1 MKNKKI
7 ISIIFVILIIT
18 IVGILL
24 YNIITNNQSIFKGD
38 RVKNSDLYTLNF
50 SYMNQNDEHT
60 LFLQKDSILKIQ
72 YEIKKGKVD
81 IYVGI
86 KGRDYIYKG
95 NDIDS
100 GKFDLT
106 IPESG
111 NYTIYINANK
121 ATGFA
126 EFNLKD

>member
-24 YNIITNNQSIFKGD
+24 YNILTNNQSIFKGD
-38 RVKNSDLYTLNF
+38 RVKNPDSYTLNF

-60 LFLQKDSILKIQ
+60 LFLQKTSILKVQ

-86 KGRDYIYKG
+86 KGKDYIYKE

-100 GKFDLT
+100 GRFNLT

-111 NYTIYINANK
+111 NYTIHINANK
-121 ATGFA
+121 ASGFA